1 MNQSIKTI
9 GLDDLV
15 LWTEN
20 PRDPVNAEATDREI
34 ILRAI
39 ENESGNWDLD
49 KMLSDLGNQYYY
61 NEIPTVVKTRDG
73 KYVVYDG
80 NRRVAVL
87 KCVQD
92 PELYQIATNKL
103 PLFTASEALVSQTSL
118 PCNVCD
124 RETALEIVERTHAG
138 SGKWGRLQYEQFEYH
153 HRGKP
158 KGRLMVFDEA
168 TDGAVGRNR
177 SLNEEYVQNR
187 LLTDA
192 NLESVGLAMVDGEL
206 RTSLDSLEEANQVL
220 QDIID
225 MKDKKLSSAR
235 KNAGDLLG
243 ALREL
248 NPERYQEPRGY
259 DADKSFSLSPRA
271 TEDVERRGDATDGDE
286 PLEQYSP
293 VQRRRKPTPK
303 RKREPLFGETL
314 RPKGTQANEIYR
326 AIDWMWL
333 EYCKKPDTLSFLL
346 PIMGFSLRLLLES
359 VARDYYMHLDP
370 PQDMYTSAV
379 GPFMK
384 TVVRPALRDEGQK
397 TELAQNTVASELLNE
412 KTNFDSLLHN
422 WAHGT
427 IDVDETLL
435 VREAHALAAI
445 IKRFGE

>member
-1 MNQSIKTI
+1 MGQQIKTI
-9 GLDDLV
+9 KLSKLV

-20 PRDPVNAEATDREI
+20 PRDPVSTNATDRDI

-49 KMLSDLGNQYYY
+49 KMLYDIGEQYYY
-61 NEIPTVVKTRDG
+61 NEIPTVVESNDG

-80 NRRVAVL
+80 NRRIAVL
-87 KCVQD
+87 KCLQD
-92 PELYQIATNKL
+92 PSLYQLATNRL
-103 PLFTASEALVSQTSL
+103 PVFPAPKSLVQQKSL

-124 RETALEIVERTHAG
+124 RETALDIVERNHAG
-138 SGKWGRLQYEQFEYH
+138 SHRWGRLQYEQFQHY

-158 KGRLMVFDEA
+158 KGRLMILDEA
-168 TDGAVGRNR
+168 TGGEVSRNG

-206 RTSLDSLEEANQVL
+206 RSSLESREEAERL
-220 QDIID
+220 LRDIID
-225 MKDKKLSSAR
+225 MKDRKLSSAR

-248 NPERYQEPRGY
+248 DPERYQAPVTY
-259 DADKSFSLSPRA
+259 DPNKSFALSP
-271 TEDVERRGDATDGDE
+271 ERTDE
-286 PLEQYSP
+286 PARNASSQEDDEAVTP
-293 VQRRRKPTPK
+293 RRRKPVPK
-303 RKREPLFGETL
+303 RTRESLFGEKL
-314 RPKGTQANEIYR
+314 RPKGKQPNAIYW
-326 AIDWMWL
+326 AIDWMWQ
-333 EYCKKPDTLSFLL
+333 EYCKKPDKLAFLL

-359 VARDYYMHLDP
+359 VARDYYMSQDP
-370 PQDMYTSAV
+370 PVDMHTSAV
-379 GPFMK
+379 GPFIKNVVKPSLREEGAK
-384 TVVRPALRDEGQK
+384 TILSEK
-397 TELAQNTVASELLNE
+397 SVASVLLDE
-412 KTNFDSLLHN
+412 KTNFDSLLHY

-435 VREAHALAAI
+435 VREARALSEI